1 MSRSLCAAVFTAAES
16 RVRAAVGGVGPG
28 SELRGAGQAPP
39 IRAGPKAGPGLRLA
53 AGGSLPAPRLRLG
66 EPLLC
71 PMFPAA
77 PRPPGAWPLHTWSG
91 CLSVYSFTSEVR
103 RWLLAF
109 RPLCSSGLVAAGAA
123 TPTPVPSL
131 VLLSPRPSCAL
142 HGPATPKQ
150 APGVGGD
157 DHLHSASARPPGTER
172 SRRGWPWPVRASF
185 RGPSRDR

>member
-1 MSRSLCAAVFTAAES
+1 MPPCSQLLRVES
-16 RVRAAVGGVGPG
+16 GLQWGVWGLDPSFVEPGKPRPSAPGP
-28 SELRGAGQAPP
+28 R
-39 IRAGPKAGPGLRLA
+39 
-53 AGGSLPAPRLRLG
+53 PAPGCASPLG
-66 EPLLC
+66 APSPPPACVWGSRCSAPCSLLH
-71 PMFPAA
+71 
-77 PRPPGAWPLHTWSG
+77 PRPPGTWPLHTWSG